1 MWKYICALIVLSA
14 CCIAGPVGQQ
24 RKNMPIKAREDSV
37 AMPQESETDTDVQQ
51 AVATE
56 AEAAPLVGTLTLPSN
71 ATSIRA
77 DITDSFSC
85 ANKSYGYY
93 ADVENDCQIFHVCLP
108 VTYADG
114 KENTFRWSFIC
125 PEETIFSQESFTCMR
140 REDMTIECEESYR
153 YYELNSNFGVPM
165 EEEKQPATAEQ
176 EEIDQQQQQTQ
187 QEESELPA
195 APAEPEPEP
204 VVEPAKPVKVQ
215 KPKPKPNRRKPAV
228 NYNKPQRKAPV
239 AATTAPVV
247 EPVEA
252 AEPEP
257 VAVVVAPLA
266 AKPKPQRFNPRPN
279 KEKPQ
284 SFKPAVSVTMP
295 APATPIR
302 NELFNSI
309 RKRPAIFN
317 KPSTSAKP
325 VQESEPAVTEAI
337 PAQAELSEPQPT
349 LKLQTMFAHTAPI
362 EEPVPA
368 ASEPVVAIAQ
378 PEPEPQPAESVA
390 EPQPVETVAEPQ
402 PAEAVAEPEPV
413 EIVAEPEPAETAA
426 EPEPEPETVKTE
438 LAAEQEA
445 PIKMELNE
453 VQPVEAFEE
462 IPAVVAETLEEK
474 PQEIESE
481 PVEKSAE
488 QQPAVLAVEQP
499 AEIAVEQPVQQ
510 TEELPVEQPAETLV
524 EQPKEQ
530 EVEQP
535 VQMPVESEQQEAEQ
549 PTQPEINSTVEEEP
563 KIEAAPAILESSNS
577 NEEAL
582 NNIEALE
589 AAKPADAPES
599 LPATPE
605 MAQPSPLVEE
615 MLDNSGAVNE
625 DMKQSIGGFKPV
637 DPVMAAEAEQLI
649 TDFLN
654 TLRKHEEKTETELAS
669 AAMDMA
675 ETIEQQPQPQE
686 SDDAKPAVEQQQ
698 QTAVA
703 ETETDNVSIEEQK
716 LPEPEIVDKNA
727 SVEEQTLEA
736 EVEPEP
742 QPKLKLQQDSP
753 IINIMQLPHLP
764 ADYQI
769 PVQVV
774 SMLEPAAEIKP
785 EPEPETEVEAE
796 REEAAEPKPVE
807 AEPQLSLATAAY
819 MPPISIDDIVELVKE
834 RLDQTPKNEQLTPME
849 LILTPGAA
857 APMALIQSN
866 SETEQ
871 QPAVAAEAESQPAPE
886 IAAAVESAPEPEAE
900 PASLPEQEEVIVPIY
915 KRISLAEP
923 SMSKV
928 QTAPVTVSKVETE
941 AQPEEQLAELKPLSK
956 MDARKRRF
964 LFRADAS

>member
-1 MWKYICALIVLSA
+1 MWKFICALIFLSA
-14 CCIAGPVGQQ
+14 CCNAGPVGQQ

-37 AMPQESETDTDVQQ
+37 AMPQESETETETQS
-51 AVATE
+51 VAATAE

-165 EEEKQPATAEQ
+165 EEEKQPAAAENEQ
-176 EEIDQQQQQTQ
+176 PDQQP
-187 QEESELPA
+187 EETELPA
-195 APAEPEPEP
+195 APAEPEP

-215 KPKPKPNRRKPAV
+215 KPNAKPKPNRRKPAV
-228 NYNKPQRKAPV
+228 TYNKPQRKAPV
-239 AATTAPVV
+239 AATSAPVV
-247 EPVEA
+247 APVEA

-257 VAVVVAPLA
+257 ESVAVVVAPLA
-266 AKPKPQRFNPRPN
+266 AKPKPQRFNVRPN

-284 SFKPAVSVTMP
+284 AFKPAVT

-302 NELFNSI
+302 NELFNAI
-309 RKRPAIFN
+309 RKRPAVFN
-317 KPSTSAKP
+317 KPSSSKP

-349 LKLQTMFAHTAPI
+349 LKLQTMFVDPTPAE
-362 EEPVPA
+362 EEPVPE

-378 PEPEPQPAESVA
+378 LEQES
-390 EPQPVETVAEPQ
+390 
-402 PAEAVAEPEPV
+402 
-413 EIVAEPEPAETAA
+413 
-426 EPEPEPETVKTE
+426 EPEPEPEPVKTE
-438 LAAEQEA
+438 LNAEQDA
-445 PIKMELNE
+445 PLKMELNE

-462 IPAVVAETLEEK
+462 IPSVIAETLEEK
-474 PQEIESE
+474 PQEIE
-481 PVEKSAE
+481 
-488 QQPAVLAVEQP
+488 QPAEQP
-499 AEIAVEQPVQQ
+499 AEILVEQPVEQPEEKPAEQPIEQLKEKPEEQPKQQ
-510 TEELPVEQPAETLV
+510 EAEQPVELPVEQPQ

-530 EVEQP
+530 EQ
-535 VQMPVESEQQEAEQ
+535 QQEAEQ
-549 PTQPEINSTVEEEP
+549 PAEQSAAQPASNPIPEEQPKLEAEP
-563 KIEAAPAILESSNS
+563 APAIVESSSS

-605 MAQPSPLVEE
+605 MTQPNPLVEE
-615 MLDNSGAVNE
+615 MLDSSGSINE
-625 DMKQSIGGFKPV
+625 GMKESIGGFKPV

-654 TLRKHEEKTETELAS
+654 TLRKHEQQTATETELAS

-675 ETIEQQPQPQE
+675 ETIEQQPQHQAAELPQ
-686 SDDAKPAVEQQQ
+686 A
-698 QTAVA
+698 A

-716 LPEPEIVDKNA
+716 LPEPEIIDKNA
-727 SVEEQTLEA
+727 SVEEQLLET
-736 EVEPEP
+736 ESESEP
-742 QPKLKLQQDSP
+742 QPKLKLKQDSP
-753 IINIMQLPHLP
+753 IINIMQLNHLP

-774 SMLEPAAEIKP
+774 AIPEAEEELKP
-785 EPEPETEVEAE
+785 EPVKETESEL
-796 REEAAEPKPVE
+796 KPVE
-807 AEPQLSLATAAY
+807 AEPQMSLGAAAY

-834 RLDQTPKNEQLTPME
+834 RLDQNPKNEQPTPME

-866 SETEQ
+866 SEAEQ
-871 QPAVAAEAESQPAPE
+871 QPAAPAPAPVESEPAPSPE
-886 IAAAVESAPEPEAE
+886 IAPEVASVAAAEPEPE
-900 PASLPEQEEVIVPIY
+900 PASVAEQEEVILPIY
-915 KRISLAEP
+915 KRISSAEP

-941 AQPEEQLAELKPLSK
+941 EQSDESKTPSK